1 MPEYADIYPY
11 TYITVSLC
19 LSVSLS
25 PVLTLT
31 SCQINAKSLEI
42 DETLLRAL
50 ITLQTK
56 KISTYVYAL
65 YLCLSLTIYPSL
77 CSPLRVSAKQFG
89 PGRPGINELSS
100 TAACNFSILPMTA
113 TTPSGSINYNI
124 SGCN

>member
-11 TYITVSLC
+11 TYVTVSLC

-65 YLCLSLTIYPSL
+65 YLSLSLSLSTPLSLFPSPCL
-77 CSPLRVSAKQFG
+77 C
-89 PGRPGINELSS
+89 
-100 TAACNFSILPMTA
+100 
-113 TTPSGSINYNI
+113 
-124 SGCN
+124 